1 MEQPVIAITSS
12 SLREDLGP
20 GSLVV
25 TSLVQTP
32 SPRPHYPL
40 PSPRPGLLWPNSHV
54 SLTLT
59 LGLCASWFALHTFPC
74 PPSYPAVR
82 SS

>member
-1 MEQPVIAITSS
+1 MDQPVIAITSS

-25 TSLVQTP
+25 TSSVQTP

-40 PSPRPGLLWPNSHV
+40 PSPDPGSSGPTPT
-54 SLTLT
+54 SL
-59 LGLCASWFALHTFPC
+59 
-74 PPSYPAVR
+74 
-82 SS
+82 